1 MKKQFGGTKRFIAI
15 LLIAML
21 AGGVFGYGI
30 GTLIRHNNFSNL
42 PALIKG
48 GLIQIIIP
56 VIILLIILIIYS
68 FIKTRNYLLQSIAR
82 VEEAEDEEADA
93 IENKMSKVNA
103 RFIIFASFSSV
114 LAIFFICET
123 IDWYLVREMDEQYT
137 LFYIQLALEMVFSL
151 VSGFTTAAIYKIIK
165 KAYHK
170 EGEPGDKNWQ
180 QLYFNSLDEA
190 EQMAVYK
197 ASMKAMQAGC
207 KGIIAMMIVALISNV
222 LFHTGTFVIFILMIL
237 YIFIEL
243 TYEHAILKE
252 GKQS

>member
-1 MKKQFGGTKRFIAI
+1 MKKQFGGTKRLIAI

-151 VSGFTTAAIYKIIK
+151 VSGFTTAAI
-165 KAYHK
+165 
-170 EGEPGDKNWQ
+170 
-180 QLYFNSLDEA
+180 
-190 EQMAVYK
+190 
-197 ASMKAMQAGC
+197 
-207 KGIIAMMIVALISNV
+207 
-222 LFHTGTFVIFILMIL
+222 
-237 YIFIEL
+237 
-243 TYEHAILKE
+243 
-252 GKQS
+252 